1 MAGQNII
8 AGIGVICLILML
20 FTKDTDTVGRVVLVV
35 TGIFLIA
42 YAYYSYHKANTYVPP
57 KYVKR
62 EGHLVDIQD
71 FIDKD

>member
-1 MAGQNII
+1 MAGQSIV
-8 AGIGVICLILML
+8 GTIGVISLILIL

-35 TGIFLIA
+35 TGVFLIA
-42 YAYYSYHKANTYVPP
+42 YALYSYHKANTYVPP
-57 KYVKR
+57 KPVKR